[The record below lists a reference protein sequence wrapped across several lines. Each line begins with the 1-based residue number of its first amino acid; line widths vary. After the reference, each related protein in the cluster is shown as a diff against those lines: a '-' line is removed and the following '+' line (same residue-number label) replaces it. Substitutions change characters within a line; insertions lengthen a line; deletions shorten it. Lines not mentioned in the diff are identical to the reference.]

1 MPPTPQDDLLVRLIN
16 HRISDERARRE
27 DYATECLAWLLQR
40 DESLLDAVVRG
51 GGLLFPEGDGGYRGD
66 LDALVIST
74 QDIQAPFDLR
84 SRPDL
89 VIRGPNFML
98 AVEAKVDAAFDRD
111 QVLRYSR
118 RAEKLAQ
125 GFVASL
131 VPAASRP
138 DREPVHEHFLR
149 IAAWEEVVK
158 LLDGLPSADNA
169 TQEYRAWM
177 LRLLESYGLRP
188 VEGPLDWHDAA
199 GRQDVAGVRRVCGIF
214 DGVTRRVQADRA
226 VAEVLPSLYLPDG
239 APRLHT
245 YLLIAG
251 KGEAPRPVLSH
262 STILKSVLGSRT
274 DFDFADI
281 SLTVEFRTRAGSSAS
296 SMPSVWLDL
305 RRQRL
310 LGSALH
316 ADFGE
321 FAVALLEQ
329 RGIATVAAEGRGH
342 LAQVGEGLWRRH
354 GEELLKLLDAVATEL
369 EGGVIPVDRSVAPQI
384 DHIAA
389 RLLLAPTTAMCPS
402 GEDAETVQERYDAWL
417 RACINACG
425 ACGVEVPLN
434 TLLAGAVMGVAP

>member
-16 HRISDERARRE
+16 HRVSDAHARRE

-40 DESLLDAVVRG
+40 DARLLDVVVRG
-51 GGLLFPEGDGGYRGD
+51 GGLFFPEDGGYRGD
-66 LDALVIST
+66 LAALVIST

-89 VIRGPNFML
+89 VIRGPSFML
-98 AVEAKVDAAFDRD
+98 AIEAKVDSAFDRE

-118 RAEKLAQ
+118 RAGKLQQ

-138 DREPVHEHFLR
+138 DREPVHERLLR
-149 IAAWEEVVK
+149 VAAWEEVVK
-158 LLDGLPSADNA
+158 LLDGLPGDDEA
-169 TQEYRAWM
+169 TREYRAWM

-188 VEGPLDWHDAA
+188 LEGPLDWHDATHH
-199 GRQDVAGVRRVCGIF
+199 QDVTGVRRVCGIF
-214 DGVTRRVQADRA
+214 DSVTKQVQADRA
-226 VAEVLPSLYLPDG
+226 VAEVLPAAYLPDG
-239 APRLHT
+239 ALRLQT
-245 YLLIAG
+245 YTLIAG

-274 DFDFADI
+274 DFDFADV

-296 SMPSVWLDL
+296 TTPSVWLDL

-310 LGSALH
+310 LGSAFH

-321 FAVALLEQ
+321 FAAELLVQ
-329 RGIATVAAEGRGH
+329 RGIATVTAQSHPR
-342 LAQVGEGLWRRH
+342 LVQVGEGLWRRH
-354 GEELLKLLDAVATEL
+354 GEDLLRLLDSVATEL
-369 EGGVIPVDRSVAPQI
+369 EGGIIPVDMSVAPQI
-384 DHIAA
+384 DHISA
-389 RLLLAPTTAMCPS
+389 RLLLAPTTALCPS
-402 GEDAETVQERYDAWL
+402 GADAETVQDRYDAWL
-417 RACINACG
+417 RACISACG

-434 TLLAGAVMGVAP
+434 ALLAGAALGLPG

>member
-1 MPPTPQDDLLVRLIN
+1 MPTAPPDDLFVRLIN
-16 HRISDERARRE
+16 HRISDEHARRE

-40 DESLLDAVVRG
+40 DAGLLDAVVRG
-51 GGLLFPEGDGGYRGD
+51 GGLLFPEGNGYRGD
-66 LDALVIST
+66 VAALVITT

-89 VIRGPNFML
+89 VIRGPNFVL
-98 AVEAKVDAAFDRD
+98 AIEAKVDAAFDRE

-131 VPAASRP
+131 VPTASRP
-138 DREPVHEHFLR
+138 DREPTHKRFLR
-149 IAAWEEVVK
+149 VAAWEEVVK
-158 LLDGLPSADNA
+158 LLDGPPSADNA

-188 VEGPLDWHDAA
+188 VEGPLDWHDTG

-296 SMPSVWLDL
+296 STPSVWLDL
-305 RRQRL
+305 RRHRL
-310 LGSALH
+310 LGSAFH
-316 ADFGE
+316 TDFGE
-321 FAVALLEQ
+321 FAAALLEQ
-329 RGIATVAAEGRGH
+329 RAITTVTAEGRER
-342 LAQVGEGLWRRH
+342 LAQVGESLWRRH

-384 DHIAA
+384 DHFSA
-389 RLLLAPTTAMCPS
+389 RLLLAPTTVLCPS
-402 GEDAETVQERYDAWL
+402 GEDAEAVQERYDAWL
-417 RACINACG
+417 RACISACG
-425 ACGVEVPLN
+425 ACGVGVPLN
-434 TLLAGAVMGVAP
+434 ALLAGAVMGVTE